1 MDFPL
6 ASACVAAIREAVALV
21 HKTAFVR
28 RRLSRAPNCPA
39 EVSLLGHRAISEG
52 AAQSTPERSG
62 GDIARQRA
70 LRPAS
75 FPSSYKRQQAR
86 FESGPGVFR
95 ARSAL
100 PGTSLRSVSRLE
112 LARARAIPLL
122 VCSAYVVCFVPYGT
136 PCPYAGHRVPYRTP
150 PSSRTVSLVWITMR
164 GSFHSVAAQS
174 PAGVTDVVR

>member
-1 MDFPL
+1 MDFPPPGL
-6 ASACVAAIREAVALV
+6 CVAPIREAVALV
-21 HKTAFVR
+21 RKTAFFR
-28 RRLSRAPNCPA
+28 RRLFRVPNRPDEA
-39 EVSLLGHRAISEG
+39 FLLGHQAISDG
-52 AAQSTPERSG
+52 AARSRPRQNG
-62 GDIARQRA
+62 GGIARRRA
-70 LRPAS
+70 PHPEPFL
-75 FPSSYKRQQAR
+75 SSYKPQQAR
-86 FESGPGVFR
+86 LEFDPGVFR

-100 PGTSLRSVSRLE
+100 PGTSRRSVSRLE
-112 LARARAIPLL
+112 FARARAIPLL